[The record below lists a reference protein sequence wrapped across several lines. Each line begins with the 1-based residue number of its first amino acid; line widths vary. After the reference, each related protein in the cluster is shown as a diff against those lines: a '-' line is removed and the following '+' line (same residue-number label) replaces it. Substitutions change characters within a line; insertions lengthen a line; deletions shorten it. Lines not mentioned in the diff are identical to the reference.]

1 MATKHKD
8 NWLANSKATH
18 GDGNLSKQDPIK
30 GKQSQSPIAR
40 FGDGVKA
47 QAAPKGKTADKQPAV
62 FGNKSGGGSGPAG
75 GGKVMMAKGLM
86 QKGK

>member
-18 GDGNLSKQDPIK
+18 GDGNLSKPDAISGPRGNGPIK
-30 GKQSQSPIAR
+30 SMHKTAT
-40 FGDGVKA
+40 A
-47 QAAPKGKTADKQPAV
+47 TPKGKGADSKTPAV
-62 FGNKSGGGSGPAG
+62 FGAKSGGGAGPKG